1 MVPDG
6 QSCRAKSSCYLQ
18 SSHGA
23 GSGTV
28 HFPPLSPSTISLISG
43 GRGYPRSCASSKR
56 TASGPPVGVVALEMW
71 WLMPPQTFSWRLL
84 GISLLV
90 ASSNF
95 WFPTGGGSV
104 FEQLLHKASI
114 TYISHSSICSCNK
127 PFRISSNSP
136 FSYMCIRRWSSS
148 EELAISVPV

>member
-43 GRGYPRSCASSKR
+43 GKRIPQKLCLLKENSVGATCWSSGFGDVVTDASSDLF
-56 TASGPPVGVVALEMW
+56 LEAAW
-71 WLMPPQTFSWRLL
+71 DQSL
-84 GISLLV
+84 GSLLK
-90 ASSNF
+90 
-95 WFPTGGGSV
+95 
-104 FEQLLHKASI
+104 LL
-114 TYISHSSICSCNK
+114 ISH
-127 PFRISSNSP
+127 
-136 FSYMCIRRWSSS
+136 RWWQCF
-148 EELAISVPV
+148 